1 MLVDPTKTPQVRNI
15 GWQQLQYSR
24 VTINF
29 NDPGIAAGVAFGV
42 LPQYAFITAIQ
53 SYVETAFNAG
63 TTNNVSI
70 GTTAATGNEIS
81 GNIAGQTPG
90 YANASA
96 AAGLGC
102 GVTVNGPVT
111 MYAKYSQT
119 GGAATAG
126 KIHIVIAYLLNND
139 L

>member
-1 MLVDPTKTPQVRNI
+1 MLVDPTKTPQVRNFGPQEI
-15 GWQQLQYSR
+15 QYSR

-81 GNIAGQTPG
+81 GNIAGQTAG
-90 YANASA
+90 YANATA

-102 GVTVNGPVT
+102 AVTTAGPVT
-111 MYAKYSQT
+111 MYAKYAQT

-126 KIHIVIAYLLNND
+126 KIHIVVAYLLNND